1 VDGCPERIRRTEM
14 PTETQRRTTQHD
26 ASPSTAAELDGHL
39 LRVIAGASASAGTT
53 PPSRST
59 RARERR
65 YRRFLDALGV
75 ALYTTDAAGR
85 ITFFNEAA
93 ATFWGRRPEVGETW
107 CGSFRLY
114 WPDGAP
120 MAHDECPMAVAIREG
135 QPFHGH
141 EAVAERPD
149 GTRVAFVAY
158 PTPLRDDR
166 GEVVGAVNILVDV
179 TARQRV
185 ETRLLLAASELE
197 TSNSVKDEFLGLV
210 SHELRTPV
218 TTILGNARLLQ
229 DRRDQL
235 DAPRRDAMVAD
246 IAAESERLHEII
258 ENLLSMTRLGTD
270 TSPELEPTA
279 LDRVIQRSVE
289 QIRRRYPHHPVAF
302 SSRPSV
308 IVEADRTYLE
318 LLVENLVGNAAKYSP
333 EGSPIEVLVE
343 EVEHEVQVV
352 VLDRGIGLD
361 EQTTADVFE
370 PFFRSE
376 IARSTA
382 GGIGIGL
389 TVCRRIVDLL
399 GGRIWARARDGGG
412 AEIGFALPIMTDV
425 DDMPLRPL

>member
-1 VDGCPERIRRTEM
+1 MT
-14 PTETQRRTTQHD
+14 TETQRRAAQD
-26 ASPSTAAELDGHL
+26 DSSPSTAAELDGHL
-39 LRVIAGASASAGTT
+39 LRVIAGASASAGSTT
-53 PPSRST
+53 PGRGA

-93 ATFWGRRPEVGETW
+93 ATFWGRRPELGEEW

-114 WPDGAP
+114 WPDGAS
-120 MAHDECPMAVAIREG
+120 MAHEECPMAVAIREG
-135 QPFHGH
+135 QPMHGH

-149 GTRVAFVAY
+149 GTRIDFVAY

-166 GEVVGAVNILVDV
+166 GNVVGAVNILVDV
-179 TARQRV
+179 TARQKV
-185 ETRLLLAASELE
+185 ETRLRLAAAELE
-197 TSNSVKDEFLGLV
+197 TSNSVKDDFLGLV

-235 DAPRRDAMVAD
+235 DAPKRDSMVAD
-246 IAAESERLHEII
+246 IAAEAERLHEII
-258 ENLLSMTRLGTD
+258 ENLLSMTRLGTG
-270 TSPELEPTA
+270 TRPELEPTA

-289 QIRRRYPHHPVAF
+289 QIRRRHPDHPIAF
-302 SSRPSV
+302 TSQPSV
-308 IVEADRTYLE
+308 IVEAERTYLQ
-318 LLVENLVGNAAKYSP
+318 LLVENLVGNAVKYSA
-333 EGSPIEVLVE
+333 EGSPIEVLVDQDE
-343 EVEHEVQVV
+343 DEVRVR

-361 EQTTADVFE
+361 EHASADLFE
-370 PFFRSE
+370 PFYRSD

-382 GGIGIGL
+382 GGVGIGL

-399 GGRIWARARDGGG
+399 GGRVWARARDGGG
-412 AEIGFALPIMTDV
+412 AEFGFALPIAPDV

>member
-1 VDGCPERIRRTEM
+1 MT
-14 PTETQRRTTQHD
+14 TTTQHHANQHD
-26 ASPSTAAELDGHL
+26 PSHSTPALPDGHL
-39 LRVIAGASASAGTT
+39 LRVIAGVPSTPSGSAGIG
-53 PPSRST
+53 
-59 RARERR
+59 RAAKERERH
-65 YRRFLDALGV
+65 YRKFLDALGV
-75 ALYTTDAAGR
+75 ALYTTDARGR

-93 ATFWGRRPEVGETW
+93 ATFWGRRPELGEKW
-107 CGSFRLY
+107 CGSFRLS
-114 WPDGAP
+114 WPDGRP
-120 MAHDECPMAVAIREG
+120 MAHDECPMAVAIRTG

-166 GEVVGAVNILVDV
+166 GDVVGAVNILVDV

-185 ETRLLLAASELE
+185 ESRLRLAASELE

-235 DAPRRDAMVAD
+235 DAARRDSMVAD
-246 IAAESERLHEII
+246 IAAEAERLHEII

-289 QIRRRYPHHPVAF
+289 QIKRRYPHHEFAF

-333 EGSPIEVLVE
+333 DGSPIEVLVE
-343 EVEHEVQVV
+343 EVEHEVHVV

-361 EQTTADVFE
+361 EHTTADLFE
-370 PFFRSE
+370 PFYRSE

-382 GGIGIGL
+382 GGVGIGL
-389 TVCRRIVDLL
+389 TVCRRIVNLL

-412 AEIGFALPIMTDV
+412 AEFGFALPIATDV